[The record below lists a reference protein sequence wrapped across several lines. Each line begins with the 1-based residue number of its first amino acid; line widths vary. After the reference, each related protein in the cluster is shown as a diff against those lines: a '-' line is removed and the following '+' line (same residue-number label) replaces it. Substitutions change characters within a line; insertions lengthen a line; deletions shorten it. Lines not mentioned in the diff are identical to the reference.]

1 VKLLTARNFR
11 WRPGGALHKFFEGQ
25 VQREF
30 LKSAFAG
37 PGEKFA
43 LVGGLLSSASLA
55 QLGLSID
62 RVAREFDELARRDAS
77 LPLAERNS
85 CVGAFAL
92 RPWEFSMF
100 VALRRK
106 APR

>member
-1 VKLLTARNFR
+1 MRSDGSPL
-11 WRPGGALHKFFEGQ
+11 
-25 VQREF
+25 
-30 LKSAFAG
+30 
-37 PGEKFA
+37 
-43 LVGGLLSSASLA
+43 LLSRASLA
-55 QLGLSID
+55 QLGDAID

-77 LPLAERNS
+77 LPLAERS
-85 CVGAFAL
+85 SSVAVFAL